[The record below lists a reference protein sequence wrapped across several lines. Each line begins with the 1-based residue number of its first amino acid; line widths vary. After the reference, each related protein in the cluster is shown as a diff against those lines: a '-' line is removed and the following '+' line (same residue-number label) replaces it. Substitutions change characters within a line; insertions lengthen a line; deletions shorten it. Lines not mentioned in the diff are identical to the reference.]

1 MAATSRFGAILQ
13 GKCPRC
19 RQGDIFTYPVSKLS
33 KFNVMNAR
41 CPHCDVM
48 LQPEPGFYQGAM
60 YVSYAFAVALI
71 VTIGIVLYIAGDPP
85 EWVYI
90 TAIIALT
97 ILLAP
102 VNYRASR
109 ILYLHLFGGIKFDAS
124 R

>member
-1 MAATSRFGAILQ
+1 MAASSRSGAVLR

-19 RQGDIFTYPVSKLS
+19 RQGDIFTYPISRLS
-33 KFNVMNAR
+33 KFNVMNER

-71 VTIGIVLYIAGDPP
+71 VTIGILLYLLGDPP

-90 TAIIALT
+90 SAIVALT

-102 VNYRASR
+102 LNYRASR

-124 R
+124 K